1 MPSVKPVPEGYHS
14 VTPYLSVKGAAQ
26 ALAFYKQAFGATEL
40 YRLDMPDGTVG
51 HAEIQIGDCRLMLAD
66 EMPPM
71 PDTVIHSPR
80 TRGGSTVAFHLYV
93 PNVDEQFAKA
103 VAAGATVRRPVSNQ
117 FYGDRTGT
125 VEDPF
130 GHIWSLATHVEEV
143 SPEEL
148 KRRLAAMPSGPA
160 GG

>member
-1 MPSVKPVPEGYHS
+1 MSSVKPIPDGYHT
-14 VTPYLSVKGAAQ
+14 VTPYLSVKGGAA
-26 ALAFYKQAFGATEL
+26 ALAFYQQAFGATVL
-40 YRLDMPDGTVG
+40 YRLDMPDGTLG

-71 PDTVIHSPR
+71 PDTVIESPR
-80 TRGGSTVAFHLYV
+80 TRGGSTVALHLYV
-93 PNVDEQFAKA
+93 PNVDEQFARA
-103 VAAGATVRRPVSNQ
+103 VAAGATVRRPVTNQ

-125 VEDPF
+125 IEDPF

-148 KRRLAAMPSGPA
+148 QRRVAAMPVANPG
-160 GG
+160 